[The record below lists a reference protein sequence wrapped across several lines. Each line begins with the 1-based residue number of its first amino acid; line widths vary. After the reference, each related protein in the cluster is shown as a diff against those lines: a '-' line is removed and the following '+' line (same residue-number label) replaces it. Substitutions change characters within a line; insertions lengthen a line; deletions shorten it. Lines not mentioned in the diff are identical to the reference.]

1 MKNKIFDWVHHN
13 FLVAILL
20 CYGFGAFFP
29 AVGISISK
37 IHFGIIGGEGET
49 LKLSIPF
56 LMISLLLFN
65 SALGVNQGELKNL
78 KKQSGSFSLGID
90 TEFLHSVTGYF
101 DSISHDDMVAQS

>member
-20 CYGFGAFFP
+20 CYAVGAFFP
-29 AVGISISK
+29 TIGISISK
-37 IHFGIIGGEGET
+37 IHFGIIGGEDNA

-65 SALGVNQGELKNL
+65 SALGINQNELKNL
-78 KKQSGSFSLGID
+78 KQHPAAL
-90 TEFLHSVTGYF
+90 VWGY
-101 DSISHDDMVAQS
+101 